1 MKKLLV
7 VVLVLLMAGTLFAAG
22 SQESASTAAP
32 KEITLEWWT
41 WDPSMVDQ
49 NKEIIAKFE
58 AANPGVKI
66 NNTMVGTKEYWT
78 KIRIQANQNKL
89 PDVYTMSSGYVEE
102 WAKAGLM
109 YNLDEFVK
117 KDNTFS
123 VFYKSIFDTS
133 KSISG
138 TDSYYAIPFALVT
151 TVLYYN
157 KDAFDAA
164 GVAYPTNDWT
174 WNDFRS
180 AAKKLTIDKNKDG
193 KIDQWGFW
201 FYGRYAHIEPWVY
214 ANNGTLINRTT
225 MRFEPNKQ
233 ALDAMKM
240 LTDLVLVDKVAPPQK
255 DMSSFQQ
262 QDVFPQGV
270 AAMWVDGSWFVDT
283 LRKNV
288 GDSMHWGIVRVPSG
302 PSGSNKVTYGWPDS
316 YAIAPN
322 TKNPE
327 MAWKFARYVAG
338 EGLGLDVYM
347 AGKIP
352 SAKKLAEDPMFAD
365 SKQQPG
371 ADMNLLIDQASG
383 AMTTSYTQGWGEWRG
398 YGGAETLG
406 LNGAIDAINNG
417 QLSFDAAIKKAT
429 DTANAVL
436 ARYYK

>member
-1 MKKLLV
+1 MKKLLAIL
-7 VVLVLLMAGTLFAAG
+7 LVLLVASTLFAAG
-22 SQESASTAAP
+22 TKETATAA
-32 KEITLEWWT
+32 KEINLEWWT
-41 WDPSMVDQ
+41 WDPDMVEQ
-49 NKEIIAKFE
+49 NKTIIATFE
-58 AANPGVKI
+58 AENPGVTI

-89 PDVYTMSSGYVEE
+89 PDVYTMSSGYIEE

-109 YNLDEFVK
+109 YNLDEFVQ
-117 KDNTFS
+117 KDDTFD
-123 VFYKSIFDTS
+123 VFYKAIFDTN
-133 KSISG
+133 KATSG

-164 GVAYPTNDWT
+164 ALAYPTDKWT
-174 WNDFRS
+174 WDEFRS

-201 FYGRYAHIEPWVY
+201 FYGRYAHIEPWVFG
-214 ANNGTLINRTT
+214 NNGYLVDSKT
-225 MRFEPNKQ
+225 MRFAPDKN
-233 ALDAMKM
+233 AMDAIKM

-255 DMSSFQQ
+255 DMASFQQ

-270 AAMWVDGSWFVDT
+270 AAMWIDGSWFVDS
-283 LRKNV
+283 LRKNLGDDMRWGMVEVPV
-288 GDSMHWGIVRVPSG
+288 GPK
-302 PSGSNKVTYGWPDS
+302 GSRDMTYGWPDS

-338 EGLGLDVYM
+338 EGLDLDVYM

-352 SAKKLAEDPMFAD
+352 SAKKLAEDPLFAD
-365 SKQQPG
+365 PKKQPG
-371 ADMNLLIDQASG
+371 ADMNLLIKQAAG
-383 AMTTSYTQGWGEWRG
+383 PMMNSYTMGWSEWRG
-398 YGGAETLG
+398 YGGSETLG
-406 LNGAIDAINNG
+406 LNGTIDAIVNG
-417 QLSFDAAIKKAT
+417 HASFDDAFAKGINSI
-429 DTANAVL
+429 NAVL